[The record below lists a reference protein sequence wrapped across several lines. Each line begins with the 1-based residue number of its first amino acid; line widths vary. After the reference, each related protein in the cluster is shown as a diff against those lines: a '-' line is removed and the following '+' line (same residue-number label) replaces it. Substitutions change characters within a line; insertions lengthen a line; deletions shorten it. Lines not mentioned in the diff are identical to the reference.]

1 MKRFLSAIVLVLLF
15 GSVLTACLWRPL
27 LHTPPLR
34 DELIYAHT
42 EDGWRIAMHRYH
54 PRPGVERRAT
64 PIIISHGIS
73 ANERTWSLTEEQ
85 SLPLYLAERGWE
97 VWAIDLRAVGE
108 SDRPGLFNRKR
119 YNYDFDTYVTQ
130 DLPAVIEE
138 VRRQTG
144 APKVHWIGH
153 SMGGMIMYA
162 YVARFGDDKLKTIT
176 TVASPVGFHGLSGY
190 MAWAQT
196 QAPRFQPYLFTIR
209 ERAFI
214 PGIAVF
220 GGAFETR
227 WEYLI
232 WNYDNLD
239 PMSVKRI
246 MYSGSANM
254 AGGVLRQFGG
264 LFAGAPFTSGD
275 GQMDYMA
282 GLQRLTVPLHVTAG
296 MADNLALVQNVIPAY
311 HAAASEQKRF
321 RVFARANGHTMDYG
335 HVDLTVGNQAR
346 VDVYPELE
354 EWIRRHD

>member
-1 MKRFLSAIVLVLLF
+1 MYRSLTRLTLVLLL
-15 GSVLTACLWRPL
+15 GSLLAGCVWGPL
-27 LHTPPLR
+27 LHRAPLR
-34 DELIYAHT
+34 DELIHAET
-42 EDGWRIAMHRYH
+42 EDGWQIAMHRYH
-54 PRPGVERRAT
+54 PRPGTERRSA

-85 SLPLYLAERGWE
+85 SLPRFLADRGWD

-108 SDRPGLFNRKR
+108 SSRPHLFNRKR
-119 YNYDFDTYVTQ
+119 YDHDFDTYVTH
-130 DLPAVIEE
+130 DVPAVIDE

-144 APKVHWIGH
+144 ADKVHWVGH

-162 YVARFGDDKLKTIT
+162 YVARFGDDALKTIT
-176 TVASPVGFHGLSGY
+176 TVGSPVAFDGLAGY
-190 MAWAQT
+190 MRWAQK
-196 QAPRFQPYLFTIR
+196 QAPRFQPHLFTIR
-209 ERAFI
+209 ERAFV

-239 PMSVKRI
+239 PMSVKLI
-246 MYSGSANM
+246 MYNGSANM

-275 GQMDYMA
+275 GSMNYLA

-296 MADNLALVQNVIPAY
+296 IADNLALVQNVIPAY
-311 HAAASEQKRF
+311 HAAASEEKRF
-321 RVFARANGHTMDYG
+321 RVFARANGHSMDYG
-335 HVDLTVGNQAR
+335 HVDLTVGNQAA

-354 EWIRRHD
+354 AWIRSHD